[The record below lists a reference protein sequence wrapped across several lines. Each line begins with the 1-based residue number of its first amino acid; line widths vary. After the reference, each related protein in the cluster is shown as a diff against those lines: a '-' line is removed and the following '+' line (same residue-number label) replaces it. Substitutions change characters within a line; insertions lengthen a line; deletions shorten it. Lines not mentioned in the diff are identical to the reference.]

1 MMAAREGER
10 DILLRK
16 VSYGGVLPKNA
27 KYFFLITLKKRQN
40 NMVMGLNKQY
50 GIKCIL
56 TP

>member
-27 KYFFLITLKKRQN
+27 KYFFPNNFEKKA
-40 NMVMGLNKQY
+40 KQY
-50 GIKCIL
+50 GYGVK
-56 TP
+56 

>member
-1 MMAAREGER
+1 MAAREGER